1 MNGGDETAI
10 HKGAFGHED
19 MEWFDAAFAPRRD
32 HKGMSTPSYAAR
44 WWLFLCTG
52 LSGFWSWH
60 ATEGFL
66 VMAAALTLM
75 VATPLLTLGWY
86 LIGAVSARV
95 PPRYMLA
102 KAERAHQARLARKA
116 AESNQP

>member
-1 MNGGDETAI
+1 
-10 HKGAFGHED
+10 
-19 MEWFDAAFAPRRD
+19 
-32 HKGMSTPSYAAR
+32 
-44 WWLFLCTG
+44 
-52 LSGFWSWH
+52 
-60 ATEGFL
+60 
-66 VMAAALTLM
+66 VMAAALTMM